1 MNERRANEIF
11 GGAFLIGMAILF
23 LLNWWWPGILYVIG
37 FAMMT
42 RAVAQGRKWIDER
55 AGLFSLA
62 IGVVFTLID
71 LMRFSF
77 NLWPLV
83 LILLGL
89 YLLFGNRRLSGGN
102 KNDSSSAAEQEKP
115 KNDDLV

>member
-1 MNERRANEIF
+1 MNEKRANEIF
-11 GGAFLIGMAILF
+11 GGIFLVGMAILF
-23 LLNWWWPGILYVIG
+23 LLNWWWPGILFVIG
-37 FAMMT
+37 ISMMA
-42 RAVAQGRKWIDER
+42 RAVAQGRSWIDER
-55 AGLFSLA
+55 AGLFALA
-62 IGVVFTLID
+62 IGAVFTLID

-89 YLLFGNRRLSGGN
+89 YLLFGNRRLSSRSGAG
-102 KNDSSSAAEQEKP
+102 SPAEREKP